1 MLKSICVVLQ
11 YVLFISRY
19 KLKGIE
25 ELGLLV

>member
-11 YVLFISRY
+11 HILFISRY

-25 ELGLLV
+25 VLGLQF